1 MSQNLQEIKEQHSQ
15 IIDDVISERMNQD
28 NKFGAHRH
36 HHPAEWLMI
45 LGEEVGEVN
54 EEGIN
59 YTFKPAD
66 RFKKFYLNRMRAEL
80 VQVAA
85 VAMAFIQDIDN
96 HYKPNLKSD
105 AERGR

>member
-1 MSQNLQEIKEQHSQ
+1 MSQNLQVIKEQHSQ
-15 IIDDVISERMNQD
+15 IIDDVIRERINQD

-59 YTFKPAD
+59 FTFQH
-66 RFKKFYLNRMRAEL
+66 FEYKKIQALKDMRKEL